1 MSMKI
6 PIFSLQNQR
15 KTTLSLLLI
24 RFVQIREYRI
34 EGRYN
39 WRGPPYH
46 MIIYALQTVL
56 HLYKKCS
63 EQVIVYTVIV
73 HQTNISYSNEVP
85 PAKHV
90 WSYSRAGR
98 VSCISLLFYTPW
110 FQVGNIECPKYT
122 YHKKFVWS
130 LSYSS
135 AQKQIQLKK
144 KNINCF
150 LPWEICITTLLDKR
164 ATLKSQNWRWARS
177 ALET

>member
-1 MSMKI
+1 
-6 PIFSLQNQR
+6 
-15 KTTLSLLLI
+15 
-24 RFVQIREYRI
+24 
-34 EGRYN
+34 
-39 WRGPPYH
+39 
-46 MIIYALQTVL
+46 MIIHALQTVL

-85 PAKHV
+85 PAKQAQL
-90 WSYSRAGR
+90 YGRAGG

-122 YHKKFVWS
+122 YQKKLVSS

-144 KNINCF
+144 KNIYCF
-150 LPWEICITTLLDKR
+150 LPETICITTLLDKR
-164 ATLKSQNWRWARS
+164 ATLKIQNWR
-177 ALET
+177 